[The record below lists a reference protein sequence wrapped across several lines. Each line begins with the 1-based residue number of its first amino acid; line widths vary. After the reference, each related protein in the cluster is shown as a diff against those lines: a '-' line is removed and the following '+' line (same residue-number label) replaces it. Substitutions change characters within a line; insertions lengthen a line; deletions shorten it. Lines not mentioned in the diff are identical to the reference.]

1 MNDPTHRQIIMRVYD
16 SIKNALRVT
25 LVQSDPVIVT
35 DDIEWDEIVTTYPS
49 STQEVYTYKL
59 LTNVVQI
66 ITVNY
71 TNSSKELISSVIK
84 V

>member
-1 MNDPTHRQIIMRVYD
+1 MNDPNHKQIIMRVYD

-25 LVQSDPVIVT
+25 LIQSEPVIVT
-35 DDIEWDEIVTTYPS
+35 EDIEWDEIVTTYP
-49 STQEVYTYKL
+49 TAMQEVYTYKL
-59 LTNVVQI
+59 LTNVVQV